1 MSRKKA
7 HSTQIIALALFHRYG
22 WLIVMLAFTNFFP
35 PLYVI
40 GFFSLAFAVWS
51 FIGYKRK
58 WKHIYCSYQNAC
70 HRAMNPSMICWN
82 SVKKTDVYSVSF
94 LFFLLGIVALFLS

>member
-40 GFFSLAFAVWS
+40 GFFPSLLQF
-51 FIGYKRK
+51 G
-58 WKHIYCSYQNAC
+58 
-70 HRAMNPSMICWN
+70 
-82 SVKKTDVYSVSF
+82 
-94 LFFLLGIVALFLS
+94 LS